1 MLGFVKSAVDG
12 VTKMAGRTGLRIQK
26 VSPEILVGAG
36 VVGIVAATVIACKAT
51 HDHADDILDEAKE
64 KLDDLKNEE
73 TKESLTDKEYKK
85 EVTHI
90 YFRAGAKIAKVYAP
104 AVSLGTL
111 SIFSILYGHNL
122 LRRRALATAAA
133 YKALEESFNR
143 YRRRVAEEIG
153 DDVENRIKKGI
164 KYEKKEVETEDKDG
178 KKTKV
183 KEVVETIDPNSVS
196 EYAKFFDS
204 SSINWNKNP
213 EYNLLF
219 LRAQQSYANNLL
231 KSRGHVFLNEV
242 YDMLDIPRT
251 SAGAV
256 VGWVLGA
263 GDDFIDFGIYDI
275 NKDGREFVNGTE
287 NVILLDFN
295 VDGLIYDKI

>member
-1 MLGFVKSAVDG
+1 MLGIIKNAANG
-12 VTKMAGRTGLRIQK
+12 VTKIAGKTGLRIRK

-36 VVGIVAATVIACKAT
+36 VVGVVAATVLACKAT
-51 HDHADDILDEAKE
+51 HDHVDDILDEAKDQLE
-64 KLDDLKNEE
+64 ELNAE
-73 TKESLTDKEYKK
+73 TKESLTEKEYKK
-85 EVTHI
+85 EVT
-90 YFRAGAKIAKVYAP
+90 KVYFHSGTRIVKAYGP

-111 SIFSILYGHNL
+111 SIFFILYGHNL
-122 LRRRALATAAA
+122 LRKRTLATAAA

-143 YRRRVAEEIG
+143 YKKRVAEELG
-153 DDVENRIKKGI
+153 EDVENRIRKGI
-164 KYEKKEVETEDKDG
+164 RYEKKEVETEDENG
-178 KKTKV
+178 KKSKT
-183 KEVVETIDPNSVS
+183 KEVIETIDPNEIS

-204 SSINWNKNP
+204 SSVNWNKNP

-219 LRAQQSYANNLL
+219 LRSQQNYANNLL
-231 KSRGHVFLNEV
+231 KARGHVFLNEV

-275 NKDGREFVNGTE
+275 NSDGRNFVNGNE